1 MKILIIEDEYS
12 LADAIA
18 EVLKKEN
25 FTTNIITDGEEGENE
40 ALTNVY
46 DLILLDI
53 MLPNK
58 DGFKILNDLRKE
70 KVDTPIIILTAKS
83 EINDK
88 LNGLENGADDYI
100 TKPFH
105 IKELVA
111 RVKVVLKRKVNI
123 ENTDILEY
131 DDLKLDIRTGKMSAN
146 GNIENVD
153 NIQERKIFDVSKET
167 EMTISMFESM
177 AYERNVKLSSKIQ
190 ENIMVNGNKEDIEHI
205 LSTLIDNAIKH
216 TESGNDV
223 IVELSKEKNELI
235 IQVKNEGKEIPE
247 KEREKIFERFYRID
261 KSRNRNEK
269 RYGLGLAIAK
279 STVKKY
285 NGNIKVLYKD
295 GFTIFK
301 VNLQIQ

>member
-190 ENIMVNGNKEDIEHI
+190 ENIMINGNKEDIEHI

-216 TESGNDV
+216 TESGNEV

-279 STVKKY
+279 STVKKLKY
-285 NGNIKVLYKD
+285 YIKMDLQSLKLIYK
-295 GFTIFK
+295 FNKLSF
-301 VNLQIQ
+301 